1 MLELEQAQL
10 REQFESLL
18 TQQKQALAAYAELA
32 AKLDDP
38 AMRGHLAQLQRDKQR
53 HIELTERLLEIVA

>member
-18 TQQKQALAAYAELA
+18 TQQQQALAAYAELA
-32 AKLDDP
+32 TKLEDP
-38 AMRGHLAQLQRDKQR
+38 AVRGHLVQLQRDKQR